1 MSTSCISPKQ
11 ASATARQQ
19 TFTAVMQVQELLF
32 DQQHQIDLLL
42 RGTSSMRGSMDVLRR
57 SSREIESKNRELQE
71 ELEKQHAAALK

>member
-1 MSTSCISPKQ
+1 
-11 ASATARQQ
+11 
-19 TFTAVMQVQELLF
+19 MQVQELLF